1 MLVASLDPIQHHVA
15 QVEFVAAN
23 QILLAPNVQ
32 LVIQV
37 IMDFQTAKVKI
48 KTC

>member
-1 MLVASLDPIQHHVA
+1 MDVVPLDPIQLHVL
-15 QVEFVAAN
+15 QLVNVLAN
-23 QILLAPNVQ
+23 QILLVGNVQ

-48 KTC
+48 KTF